1 MQIYCFFL
9 RYARKIGVFCL
20 EVTLEK
26 EKRKRKEAKKYI
38 VRRVREE
45 KMPQARHGGRS
56 DRIDEGVGEFII
68 VKEGIKLPRPKGRI
82 SLSVRG
88 NMVGGLVPGMLNN
101 LGYFVDFTG
110 VLQVLYISLDRRL
123 TVG

>member
-1 MQIYCFFL
+1 MQGKSEI
-9 RYARKIGVFCL
+9 FCL
-20 EVTLEK
+20 EVPWRKKKEK
-26 EKRKRKEAKKYI
+26 EKNQKNNKKERADYHHAGGSPLWVRAR

-88 NMVGGLVPGMLNN
+88 NMVGGLV
-101 LGYFVDFTG
+101 LGLKLGFKF
-110 VLQVLYISLDRRL
+110 RRSA
-123 TVG
+123 

>member
-1 MQIYCFFL
+1 MQEKSEF
-9 RYARKIGVFCL
+9 FCL

-26 EKRKRKEAKKYI
+26 EKEKEKKQKNNKKESPTDYHHI
-38 VRRVREE
+38 GGSLLWVRASVRRVREE

-88 NMVGGLVPGMLNN
+88 NMVGGLV
-101 LGYFVDFTG
+101 LGLKLGFKF
-110 VLQVLYISLDRRL
+110 RRSA
-123 TVG
+123 